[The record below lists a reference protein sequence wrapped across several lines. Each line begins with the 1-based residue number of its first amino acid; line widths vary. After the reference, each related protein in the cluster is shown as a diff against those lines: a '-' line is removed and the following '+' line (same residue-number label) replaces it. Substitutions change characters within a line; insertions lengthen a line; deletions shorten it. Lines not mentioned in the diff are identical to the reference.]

1 MDGRTASASRLAT
14 DRPNEELPCMTPAQ
28 REMMMTTTWS
38 TEPSDP
44 ALVERISRLLVG
56 AVDMHCHSG
65 PSVMP
70 RDLNH
75 IEALQE
81 AADAGFRGMLI
92 KDHYYSATPIT
103 ELLNQTHGH
112 LNVALFSG
120 VPLNNAT
127 GGFNKYAV
135 DHGIA
140 LGARLIW
147 MPTFSS
153 KNHCDSP
160 YGISAGFPHTT
171 KKMLPFDP
179 LTPIDANGAVKDEVK
194 EILDLIAQHD
204 VILSG
209 GHLHISEIFKV
220 FEEAK
225 ARGVTR
231 LLVNHPSFII
241 DATHADIGQLVS
253 MGAYIEHSLCMFVK
267 VSRRD
272 PLPPED
278 LDALIK
284 AGTVDR
290 TILASDLGQR
300 GIDHPVVGFRNVI
313 RVCLELGYSDED
325 IRKMISGNPLRLLGL
340 DS

>member
-1 MDGRTASASRLAT
+1 MAANLKPRST
-14 DRPNEELPCMTPAQ
+14 DESLEDR
-28 REMMMTTTWS
+28 
-38 TEPSDP
+38 
-44 ALVERISRLLVG
+44 VSRLLVG
-56 AVDMHCHSG
+56 AVDLHCHSG

-70 RDLNH
+70 RDINH

-81 AADAGFRGMLI
+81 VAAAGFRAMLI

-103 ELLNQTHGH
+103 ELLNQMYGH
-112 LNVALFSG
+112 LKVTLVSG
-120 VPLNNAT
+120 VPLNNAV

-140 LGARLIW
+140 LGAKLVW

-160 YGISAGFPHTT
+160 FGIKAGFPHTT
-171 KKMLPFDP
+171 KKMIPFDP
-179 LTPIDANGAVKDEVK
+179 LTPIDVNGKVKDEVK
-194 EILDLIAQHD
+194 EILDIIAQHD

-209 GHLHISEIFKV
+209 GHLHISEIFPV

-225 ARGVTR
+225 KRGVKR

-241 DATHADIGQLVS
+241 DASNDDIRQLVA

-267 VSRRD
+267 VTKRD
-272 PLPPED
+272 PLPPD
-278 LDALIK
+278 ALDVLIK

-290 TILASDLGQR
+290 TILASDLGQK
-300 GIDHPVVGFRNVI
+300 GIDHPVAGFRGVI
-313 RVCLELGYSDED
+313 KVCIGLGYSDED
-325 IRKMISGNPLRLLGL
+325 IRKMISLNPLDLLGMEH
-340 DS
+340 

>member
-1 MDGRTASASRLAT
+1 MAT
-14 DRPNEELPCMTPAQ
+14 TLNPGPDTETLEDR
-28 REMMMTTTWS
+28 
-38 TEPSDP
+38 
-44 ALVERISRLLVG
+44 VSRLLIG

-75 IEALQE
+75 IEALEE
-81 AADAGFRGMLI
+81 ASAAGFRGMLI

-103 ELLNQTHGH
+103 ELLRETHGH
-112 LNVALFSG
+112 LGVELFSG
-120 VPLNNAT
+120 VPLNNAV

-140 LGARLIW
+140 LGAKLVW

-153 KNHCDSP
+153 KNHYDSP
-160 YGISAGFPHTT
+160 FGIKANFPHTT
-171 KKMLPFDP
+171 KKMIMFDP
-179 LTPIDANGAVKDEVK
+179 LTPIDDDGQVKDEVK
-194 EILDLIAQHD
+194 EILDLIAAGD

-225 ARGVTR
+225 TRGVTR

-241 DATHADIGQLVS
+241 DASLNDIRTLVA

-267 VSRRD
+267 MSRSARN
-272 PLPPED
+272 PVPPED
-278 LDALIK
+278 LDALIQ

-300 GIDHPVVGFRNVI
+300 GNDHPVEGFRNVI
-313 RVCLELGYSDED
+313 KVCLGLGYSDAD
-325 IRKMISGNPLRLLGL
+325 IGKMISGNPLRLLGL
-340 DS
+340 AG